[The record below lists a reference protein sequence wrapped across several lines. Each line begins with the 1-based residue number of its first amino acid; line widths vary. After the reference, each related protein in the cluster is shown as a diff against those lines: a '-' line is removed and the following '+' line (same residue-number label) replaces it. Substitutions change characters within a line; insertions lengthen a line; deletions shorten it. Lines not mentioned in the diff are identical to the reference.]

1 MSEASIST
9 TAPAANVPQVIV
21 SSAVGTVIEWYDF
34 YIFGSL
40 ATVIGPVLFG
50 ATGKLEDNL
59 LGALAVFGAGFVVR
73 PFGALFFGRMGDML
87 GRKNTFL
94 VTLLLMGGATF
105 LTGLIPSYEQIGIF
119 AAVIALVLR
128 LLQGLA
134 LGGEYGGAA
143 VYVAEHVPD
152 DKRGY
157 YTSFIQIT
165 ATAGLFVSLIVI
177 LIVRSSMS
185 TDDFNNWGWRI
196 PFLLSSVLVI
206 LSFYIRTRLRES
218 PLFTQLKASGK
229 VSTNPLRD
237 AFANPGNR
245 NTMLL
250 VLFGAAAG
258 QAVVWYT
265 GQFYALSWLKTSVFV
280 NATTADQMVAIALA
294 IGVPFFVFFGW
305 LSDRVGRKPIMMAG
319 CLLAAILYLPLFNL
333 MAGAT
338 GPAGYL
344 SADTT
349 NGKYAASS
357 VVSQYDTLAASART
371 GGAPLTDD
379 AIKAL
384 GLKAKGGKV
393 VKEAIAPN
401 QPLIIA
407 VLVVLVLLV
416 TMVYGPIAAFLVES
430 FPAHIRYSSVSF
442 PYHIGNGWFG
452 GLLPL
457 IATWITTSTGNMYA
471 GLYYPIGIAIM
482 TFIIGTLFIKESK
495 HLSIHQSEPPRG
507 AAAADD

>member
-1 MSEASIST
+1 MAEALA
-9 TAPAANVPQVIV
+9 TAAAPNVPQVIL

-50 ATGKLEDNL
+50 ATGRLEDNL

-94 VTLLLMGGATF
+94 ATLILMGGATF

-152 DKRGY
+152 HQRGY
-157 YTSFIQIT
+157 YTSYIQIT
-165 ATAGLFVSLIVI
+165 ATAGLFTSLLVI
-177 LIVRSSMS
+177 LLVRSNMS

-196 PFLLSSVLVI
+196 PFLLSSVLVL
-206 LSFYIRTRLRES
+206 LSLYIRLRLAES

-237 AFANPGNR
+237 AFANRTNR

-280 NATTADQMVAIALA
+280 NAITADQMVAISLA
-294 IGVPFFVFFGW
+294 IGVPFFLFFGW
-305 LSDRVGRKPIMMAG
+305 LSDRIGRKPIMMAG
-319 CLLAAILYLPLFNL
+319 CLLAAVLYIPLFTM
-333 MAGAT
+333 MAGAA

-344 SADTT
+344 SATPTT
-349 NGKYAASS
+349 GKFAPSS
-357 VVSQYDTLAASART
+357 VVSQYDALAASAKLSGT
-371 GGAPLTDD
+371 PLKDD
-379 AIKAL
+379 QITAL

-401 QPLIIA
+401 QTTIVAI
-407 VLVVLVLLV
+407 LVVLVLLV
-416 TMVYGPIAAFLVES
+416 TMVYAPIAAFLVES

-471 GLYYPIGIAIM
+471 GLYYPIGIALM
-482 TFIIGTLFIKESK
+482 TFIIGMIFIKESK
-495 HLSIHQSEPPRG
+495 QNSIYTDTATPAG
-507 AAAADD
+507 ADD

>member
-1 MSEASIST
+1 MAAPAIQPAQKDASIS
-9 TAPAANVPQVIV
+9 QVIV

-50 ATGKLEDNL
+50 ATGRLEDNL

-94 VTLLLMGGATF
+94 ATLILMGGATF

-119 AAVIALVLR
+119 AAIIALVLR

-152 DKRGY
+152 EKRGY
-157 YTSFIQIT
+157 YTSYIQIT
-165 ATAGLFVSLIVI
+165 ATAGLFVSLLVI
-177 LIVRSSMS
+177 LLVRSSMS
-185 TDDFNNWGWRI
+185 TDDFNAWGWRI
-196 PFLLSSVLVI
+196 PFLLSAVLVV
-206 LSFYIRTRLRES
+206 LSLYIRMRLRES
-218 PLFTQLKASGK
+218 PLFTQLKSSGK
-229 VSTNPLRD
+229 ISTNPLRE
-237 AFANPGNR
+237 AFSNVTNR

-280 NATTADQMVAIALA
+280 NAITADTMVAISLAL
-294 IGVPFFVFFGW
+294 GVPFFVFFGW

-319 CLLAAILYLPLFNL
+319 CILAAVLYLPIFNL
-333 MAGAT
+333 MANAV

-344 SADTT
+344 RTDATQGKFAD
-349 NGKYAASS
+349 SS
-357 VVSQYDTLAASART
+357 VASQYDTLLASAKSAGT
-371 GGAPLTDD
+371 PLTDD
-379 AIKAL
+379 QITAL
-384 GLKAKGGKV
+384 GIKAKGGKA
-393 VKEAIAPN
+393 VKEAVAPN
-401 QPLIIA
+401 QPMIIGA
-407 VLVVLVLLV
+407 LFVLVLLV

-430 FPAHIRYSSVSF
+430 FPARIRYSSVSF

-457 IATWITTSTGNMYA
+457 IATAITTATGNIYS
-471 GLYYPIGIAIM
+471 GLYYPIIVAVL
-482 TFIIGTLFIKESK
+482 TFIIGMVFLKESK
-495 HLSIHQSEPPRG
+495 NNSIHQTE
-507 AAAADD
+507 

>member
-1 MSEASIST
+1 MTGAMPQ
-9 TAPAANVPQVIV
+9 AKADANVPQVIL

-50 ATGKLEDNL
+50 ATGRLEDNL

-94 VTLLLMGGATF
+94 ATLILMGGATF

-152 DKRGY
+152 HRRGY
-157 YTSFIQIT
+157 YTSYIQIT
-165 ATAGLFVSLIVI
+165 ATAGLFVSLLVI
-177 LIVRSSMS
+177 LLVRSSMS
-185 TDDFNNWGWRI
+185 TDDFNAWGWRI
-196 PFLLSSVLVI
+196 PFLLSAVLVV
-206 LSFYIRTRLRES
+206 LSFYIRMRLRES
-218 PLFTQLKASGK
+218 PLFTQLKSSGK
-229 VSTNPLRD
+229 VSANPLRE
-237 AFANPGNR
+237 AFANPVNR

-333 MAGAT
+333 MAGAV

-344 SADTT
+344 NANTSS
-349 NGKYAASS
+349 GKFATAE
-357 VVSQYDTLAASART
+357 VVSQYDALVVSAKASGT
-371 GGAPLTDD
+371 PVTDD
-379 AIKAL
+379 QITAL
-384 GLKAKGGKV
+384 GLKARGGKV
-393 VKEAIAPN
+393 VKEATAPN
-401 QPLIIA
+401 QPMVVAI
-407 VLVVLVLLV
+407 LVALVLLV

-430 FPAHIRYSSVSF
+430 FPARIRYSSVSF

-457 IATWITTSTGNMYA
+457 IATWITTATGNMYA

-482 TFIIGTLFIKESK
+482 TFIIGSLFIKESR
-495 HLSIHQSEPPRG
+495 HNSIHQPEK
-507 AAAADD
+507 ALTATAAD